1 MAVEEMTT
9 TEIVAAVDEHK
20 RSEKGAGERVV
31 LRGVQVIVLDDL
43 LPVLRT
49 AVEDEIARL
58 GATPAED
65 ASIREAWIPEA
76 LEPGSF
82 DAAVEAH
89 AGKSGE
95 QGNKPGRYRAVKKA
109 AWLEKGPRVI
119 EPPIA

>member
-1 MAVEEMTT
+1 MAVDEMTT
-9 TEIVAAVDEHK
+9 AEIVAAVDEHK
-20 RSEKGAGERVV
+20 AQQRSEKGAGERVV

-43 LPVLRT
+43 SEPARR
-49 AVEDEIARL
+49 EIVDRATGDAGYGL
-58 GATPAED
+58 GR
-65 ASIREAWIPEA
+65 REAWIPEA

-89 AGKSGE
+89 AGRSGE
-95 QGNKPGRYRAVKKA
+95 QGNKPGRYRAMKKA

>member
-9 TEIVAAVDEHK
+9 AEMAQ
-20 RSEKGAGERVV
+20 KGVGVGERVV

-43 LPVLRT
+43 PH
-49 AVEDEIARL
+49 AQRL
-58 GATPAED
+58 QVVDFAW
-65 ASIREAWIPEA
+65 SEAWIAEA
-76 LEPGSF
+76 MAPGSF
-82 DAAVEAH
+82 DVAVEAH
-89 AGKSGE
+89 AGRSGE